1 MTVRH
6 RLDQKH
12 AGAISESLRC
22 ELPLH
27 RDVPPVEGPRDGHR
41 RIALEHVALETGVV
55 TVPERIQRR
64 ERKYL
69 RWNWRK
75 QDADR
80 LNTFDMGDW
89 GGYQCSYSDLWK
101 RNYRF

>member
-1 MTVRH
+1 MRYRRYH
-6 RLDQKH
+6 KYLGSRPDRL
-12 AGAISESLRC
+12 RR

-27 RDVPPVEGPRDGHR
+27 GDVPPMEGPRDGHR
-41 RIALEHVALETGVV
+41 RIALERVALETGVV